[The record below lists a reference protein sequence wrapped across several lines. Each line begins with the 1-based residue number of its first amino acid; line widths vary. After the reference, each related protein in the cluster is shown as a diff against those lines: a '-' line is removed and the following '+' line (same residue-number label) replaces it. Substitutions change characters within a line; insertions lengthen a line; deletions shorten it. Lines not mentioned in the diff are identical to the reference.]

1 MQTTLSGLKELTLPD
16 FEKIRRA
23 TWIQRHSR
31 IWMAIVL
38 VFTDFMSLLISGFLA
53 VAIRDAMGE
62 MKVLQHYHRMA
73 PLLVIF
79 LIVYAWKGLYPAVG
93 IDPVEEL
100 HRVSLSTSIVFLL
113 VTGFTFWARSAMIY
127 SRLAFAFAWVL
138 ALFLVPISRWLIRS
152 LACRLGVWGEPV
164 AVVGYG
170 PQGHT
175 IVNYLLGNLRLGLR
189 PILVIDG
196 FESSSK
202 QNFPIPRLILTSQ
215 DAAVKAF
222 RAAGIS
228 TALLISSEIPDALQQ
243 AIVDQEKFGFRRMI
257 MISDL
262 RWIGSRGVNPYDL
275 GGFLGLE
282 VRHNLLNSLEQ
293 SIKRFMDF
301 LLVIFFG
308 VIALPL
314 SALIV
319 LLIRLDSPGRVIYGH
334 LRIGKDGQLIV
345 VWKFRTMIENAD
357 EVLDDYLIGHPEA
370 LDEWM
375 QSRKLKNDPRITRI
389 GRYLRKSS
397 LDELPQ
403 LWNVLNGEMSFV
415 GPRPIV
421 EEEIH
426 HYSDCFNLYTRV
438 RPGLTGLWQVSGRND
453 VNYDN
458 RVRLDEYYVRNW
470 SIWLDLYIIARS
482 IGVVLGGKGAF

>member
-1 MQTTLSGLKELTLPD
+1 
-16 FEKIRRA
+16 
-23 TWIQRHSR
+23 
-31 IWMAIVL
+31 MAIVL
-38 VFTDFMSLLISGFLA
+38 VLTDLMSLLLSGFLA
-53 VAIRDAMGE
+53 VAIRAAMGE
-62 MKVLQHYHRMA
+62 MRAPQHYHRMA

-79 LIVYAWKGLYPAVG
+79 LLVYAWKGLYPAVG

-100 HRVSLSTSIVFLL
+100 HRLSLSTSIVFLL

-138 ALFLVPISRWLIRS
+138 ALFLIPISRWLIRH
-152 LACRLGVWGEPV
+152 LACRIGVWGEPV
-164 AVVGYG
+164 AVIGYG

-196 FESSSK
+196 FESSSNHK
-202 QNFPIPRLILTSQ
+202 FPIPRLILTSQ
-215 DAAVKAF
+215 DAAVKAL

-228 TALLISSEIPDALQQ
+228 TALLMSSEISDTLQQ
-243 AIVDQEKFGFRRMI
+243 AIVDQERFGFKRMI

-282 VRHNLLNSLEQ
+282 VRHNLLNSWEQ
-293 SIKRFMDF
+293 NIKRIMDII
-301 LLVIFFG
+301 LVIFG
-308 VIALPL
+308 SIIALPL
-314 SALIV
+314 STFIAVSIYF
-319 LLIRLDSPGRVIYGH
+319 DSPGRILYGH
-334 LRIGKDGQLIV
+334 IRLGKNGEEIV

-357 EVLDDYLIGHPEA
+357 EVLDEYLISHPEA
-370 LDEWM
+370 LTEWM
-375 QSRKLKNDPRITRI
+375 LSRKLKNDPRVTRI
-389 GRYLRKSS
+389 GKVLRKWS

-403 LWNVLNGEMSFV
+403 LWNVFKGEMSFV

-421 EEEIH
+421 EEEVH
-426 HYSDCFNLYTRV
+426 HYADCFNLYTRV
-438 RPGLTGLWQVSGRND
+438 RPGMTGLWQVSGRNE
-453 VNYDN
+453 VNYDY

-470 SIWLDLYIIARS
+470 SIWLDIYIAARTL
-482 IGVVLGGKGAF
+482 GVVLSRKGAF